1 MAENKTRGQGF
12 DRHWFVE
19 KRALQFQCGVCSN
32 VVKYPYQIVNCGH
45 HACRDCLSRD
55 LKDVRE
61 CPVCNVEIKD
71 FKTEIF
77 PDTSVKIKVFG
88 LLMKCPDKKCKW
100 KGELRQFLEKHENEC
115 PFGVLKCPNEKC
127 NERVTREDLKKHLEA
142 CPYREIKCPHCGITL
157 YFKDEK
163 RHLEEQCLKIPVD
176 CAQGCGKQ
184 IIKEQ
189 IQDHIDNECENTL
202 IDCKY
207 KDLGCDELVE
217 RGNIEDHES
226 SNVASHLAKAVDV
239 IRNLKE
245 EKRALTEKLRKFDE
259 KHESLD
265 RKMTDSIETQKTHSN
280 KIESDLK
287 EFVKMGSLSLENV
300 KKATEQN
307 FENNERNGI
316 EVEEQRNELQ
326 HLNNNIIP
334 VLKNDITINEDEI
347 IKLIGTTN
355 DLKKFT
361 VAFYNELK
369 HEHDDQ
375 RQVMDATIDTLRHD
389 LVIEKTERIKNENKT
404 GEHLAKVNAKIGD
417 NIRKL
422 KQMQGEILVSQDA
435 TKEKFSQQYKQI
447 QSNCENLLEM
457 IKKRKVD

>member
-1 MAENKTRGQGF
+1 MKSVF
-12 DRHWFVE
+12 
-19 KRALQFQCGVCSN
+19 
-32 VVKYPYQIVNCGH
+32 
-45 HACRDCLSRD
+45 
-55 LKDVRE
+55 
-61 CPVCNVEIKD
+61 IK
-71 FKTEIF
+71 
-77 PDTSVKIKVFG
+77 
-88 LLMKCPDKKCKW
+88 
-100 KGELRQFLEKHENEC
+100 
-115 PFGVLKCPNEKC
+115 
-127 NERVTREDLKKHLEA
+127 
-142 CPYREIKCPHCGITL
+142 
-157 YFKDEK
+157 
-163 RHLEEQCLKIPVD
+163 
-176 CAQGCGKQ
+176 
-184 IIKEQ
+184 
-189 IQDHIDNECENTL
+189 
-202 IDCKY
+202 
-207 KDLGCDELVE
+207 VE

-245 EKRALTEKLRKFDE
+245 EKRALTEKLRKLDE

-265 RKMTDSIETQKTHSN
+265 RKMTDSIETQKAHSN

-287 EFVKMGSLSLENV
+287 EFVKTGSLSLENV

-316 EVEEQRNELQ
+316 ELEEQRNELQ
-326 HLNNNIIP
+326 HLNDNIIP

-355 DLKKFT
+355 DLKNFI

-375 RQVMDATIDTLRHD
+375 RQVMEATIDTLRHD

-404 GEHLAKVNAKIGD
+404 GEHSAKVNAKIGD

-447 QSNCENLLEM
+447 QSNYENLLEM
-457 IKKRKVD
+457 IKKEKKLTDHKFMRLTNDRTTLIRKRTGVSLWQIEHDVNLKSSSDCVTGETFYSEEYGYLVQPKLYYNGAREEDSGYISVFIQLLQGPYDAILQWPFNKHVRFTLFAQECKGTGKNIQKILIPQTDVEEFQRPSEKENMGFGLFKFASHEILQSGSYVVNNTMFLKIEILTNNELFETI